1 MNPMRQGVDL
11 FTGCRK
17 LKGRRKKRV
26 IQLAMVQK
34 HIGKTIFEFMPSQ
47 QKIKPLILFRAI
59 PLLHLL
65 NFSVS

>member
-1 MNPMRQGVDL
+1 MRQGVDL
-11 FTGCRK
+11 FTVCRK

>member
-11 FTGCRK
+11 FTGWK
-17 LKGRRKKRV
+17 LKGRRKKKV
-26 IQLAMVQK
+26 VQLAMVQK